1 MNNIFDK
8 LKKKLIDKD
17 ITLILP
23 ESKDN
28 RVVKATKKLKD
39 VGFNIL
45 DISDCRNNDIYI
57 SYLSSRKFT
66 NNWPIDE
73 MVKYLQK

>member
-8 LKKKLIDKD
+8 LKKLIDKD

-28 RVVKATKKLKD
+28 RVVKATKKLKRLR
-39 VGFNIL
+39 I
-45 DISDCRNNDIYI
+45 
-57 SYLSSRKFT
+57 
-66 NNWPIDE
+66 
-73 MVKYLQK
+73 